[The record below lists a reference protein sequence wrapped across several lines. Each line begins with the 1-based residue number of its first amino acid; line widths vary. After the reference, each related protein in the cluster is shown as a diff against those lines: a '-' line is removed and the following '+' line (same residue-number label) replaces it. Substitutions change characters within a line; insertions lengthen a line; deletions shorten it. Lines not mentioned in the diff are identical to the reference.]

1 MTQLDKLN
9 DSLMP
14 AHQRVI
20 QLWVQSCCHLQDL
33 SWGPGLHKEGAAIDI
48 THLAQVALEAG
59 RLVGVGHKA
68 QSEIEP
74 LVGVGDGTVHQIV

>member
-59 RLVGVGHKA
+59 RLVGATRPSLKLNLLLAWGMAPSTK
-68 QSEIEP
+68 
-74 LVGVGDGTVHQIV
+74 